1 MEPLIRNRSIGRCS
15 MPVLVWLRYKF
26 WVPAPAKLPHT
37 DIDNPWC
44 EDVWLQGND
53 KHLMGK
59 VNAIDVTIPPV

>member
-1 MEPLIRNRSIGRCS
+1 

-44 EDVWLQGND
+44 EDGWLQGID